1 MSAVLSTEENNQKKI
16 EIKKQIE
23 FYFGDIS
30 LPKDK
35 FLLGEIAKNE
45 NGFVSLDTLLSFN
58 RLKSISEDKDLIK
71 EALKDSEF
79 LEVDDEKNMV
89 KRTTQ
94 IQKTILNWNHGVYV
108 SGFPEDLKDIV
119 GTAKEIFNQ
128 FGNVNFVKILRNK
141 DKLFKGDVLI
151 DFNAEEPAAK
161 ALEKKTLEYNG
172 STLKII
178 KKNTFYEE
186 IKNKEYGTRKKD
198 RYEEFPQ
205 LSYLP
210 KLVVNEQEIKNKFK
224 ANKNKSKG
232 DKKSVKKASE
242 KVERKDQKVDEN
254 EKKKIEENGKAA
266 QKQDLTGKRKAE
278 ETNDSEELKKVKV
291 GEE

>member
-1 MSAVLSTEENNQKKI
+1 MSKKVQ
-16 EIKKQIE
+16 E
-23 FYFGDIS
+23 YC
-30 LPKDK
+30 L

-242 KVERKDQKVDEN
+242 KVEKKDQKVDEN